1 MLDVKNLSFSY
12 GKNNVLD
19 DISFNLESGKLICL
33 LGVNGAGKS
42 TLFRCILQI
51 FDNYKGDIFVDS
63 TDLKKMKRSD
73 IAKLLSYI
81 PQEHRG
87 VFNYTV
93 EQVILMSTTA
103 GSIFNAPGH
112 KEIERVE
119 KVLNQIK
126 INDLRYRGYMELSG
140 GERQLVLVARAL
152 AQDSKILIMDEPT
165 SNLDFRNQIYLM
177 SLLKKLA
184 AYGYTIFI
192 SMHNPD
198 FALRY
203 ADEVVV
209 LDNKRIKA
217 KGKPGEVM
225 TDELLSEI
233 YQSQITVSSIEN
245 FDIKTCIAK
254 VDI

>member
-1 MLDVKNLSFSY
+1 MLDVQNLSFSY
-12 GKNNVLD
+12 GKKSVLD
-19 DISFNLESGKLICL
+19 EISFSLDYGKLICL

-42 TLFRCILQI
+42 TLFKCILQI
-51 FDNYKGDIFVDS
+51 FDNYKGDVYVDQMS
-63 TDLKKMKRSD
+63 LKKMNRSD

-93 EQVILMSTTA
+93 EQVILMSTTT
-103 GSIFNAPGH
+103 GSIFSKPGE
-112 KEIERVE
+112 KEIQKLENALKR
-119 KVLNQIK
+119 
-126 INDLRYRGYMELSG
+126 INIEDLRYRGYMELSG

-184 AYGYTIFI
+184 SDGYTIFI

-209 LDNKRIKA
+209 LDNRRIRA
-217 KGKPGEVM
+217 KGRPMEVM

-233 YQSQITVSSIEN
+233 YQNQITVSSIEN
-245 FDIKTCIAK
+245 SDIKTCIAK
-254 VDI
+254 VDL

>member
-1 MLDVKNLSFSY
+1 
-12 GKNNVLD
+12 
-19 DISFNLESGKLICL
+19 
-33 LGVNGAGKS
+33 
-42 TLFRCILQI
+42 
-51 FDNYKGDIFVDS
+51 
-63 TDLKKMKRSD
+63 
-73 IAKLLSYI
+73 
-81 PQEHRG
+81 
-87 VFNYTV
+87 
-93 EQVILMSTTA
+93 
-103 GSIFNAPGH
+103 
-112 KEIERVE
+112 
-119 KVLNQIK
+119 
-126 INDLRYRGYMELSG
+126 MELSG

-184 AYGYTIFI
+184 SDGYTIFI

-217 KGKPGEVM
+217 KGKPMEVM
-225 TDELLSEI
+225 TDDLLSQI

-245 FDIKTCIAK
+245 SDIKTCIAK
-254 VDI
+254 VDP

>member
-12 GKNNVLD
+12 GKKNVLNN
-19 DISFNLESGKLICL
+19 INFSLEYGKLICL

-42 TLFRCILQI
+42 TLFKCILQI
-51 FDNYKGDIFVDS
+51 FNNYSGNISVDS
-63 TDLKKMKRSD
+63 KDLNKMKHSE

-93 EQVILMSTTA
+93 EQVILMSTTTD
-103 GSIFNAPGH
+103 SIFSKPGED
-112 KEIERVE
+112 EILRVERVLD
-119 KVLNQIK
+119 KIK
-126 INDLRYRGYMELSG
+126 IQNLRYRGYMELSG

-184 AYGYTIFI
+184 SDGYTIFI

-217 KGKPGEVM
+217 KGRPMEVM

-245 FDIKTCIAK
+245 SDIKTCIAK
-254 VDI
+254 VDL

>member
-1 MLDVKNLSFSY
+1 MLDVQNLSFSY
-12 GKNNVLD
+12 GKKSVLD
-19 DISFNLESGKLICL
+19 EISFSLDYGKLICL
-33 LGVNGAGKS
+33 LGVNGSGKS
-42 TLFRCILQI
+42 TLFKCILQI
-51 FDNYKGDIFVDS
+51 FDNYKGDVYVDQMS
-63 TDLKKMKRSD
+63 LKKMNRSD

-93 EQVILMSTTA
+93 EQVILMSTTT
-103 GSIFNAPGH
+103 GSIFSKPGE
-112 KEIERVE
+112 KEIQKLENALKR
-119 KVLNQIK
+119 
-126 INDLRYRGYMELSG
+126 INIEDLRYRGYMELSG

-184 AYGYTIFI
+184 SDGYTIFI

-209 LDNKRIKA
+209 LDNRRIRA
-217 KGKPGEVM
+217 KGRPMEVM

-233 YQSQITVSSIEN
+233 YQNQITVSSIEN
-245 FDIKTCIAK
+245 SDIKTCIAK
-254 VDI
+254 VDL

>member
-1 MLDVKNLSFSY
+1 MLDVQNLSFSY
-12 GKNNVLD
+12 AKKSVLD
-19 DISFNLESGKLICL
+19 EISFSLDYGKLICL

-42 TLFRCILQI
+42 TLFKCILQI
-51 FDNYKGDIFVDS
+51 FDNYKGDVYVDQMS
-63 TDLKKMKRSD
+63 LKKMNRSD

-93 EQVILMSTTA
+93 EQVILMSTTT
-103 GSIFNAPGH
+103 GSIFSKPGE
-112 KEIERVE
+112 KEIQKLENALKR
-119 KVLNQIK
+119 
-126 INDLRYRGYMELSG
+126 INIEDLRYRGYMELSG

-184 AYGYTIFI
+184 SDGYTIFI

-209 LDNKRIKA
+209 LDNRRIRA
-217 KGKPGEVM
+217 KGRPMEVM

-233 YQSQITVSSIEN
+233 YQNQITVSSIEN
-245 FDIKTCIAK
+245 SDIKTCIAK
-254 VDI
+254 VDL

>member
-1 MLDVKNLSFSY
+1 MLDVQNLSFSY
-12 GKNNVLD
+12 GKKGVLD
-19 DISFNLESGKLICL
+19 EISFSLDYGKLICL

-42 TLFRCILQI
+42 TLFKCILQI
-51 FDNYKGDIFVDS
+51 FDNYKGDIYVDQMS
-63 TDLKKMKRSD
+63 LKKMNRSD

-93 EQVILMSTTA
+93 EQVILMSTTT
-103 GSIFNAPGH
+103 GSIFSKPGE
-112 KEIERVE
+112 KEIKKLENALKR
-119 KVLNQIK
+119 
-126 INDLRYRGYMELSG
+126 INIEDLRYRGYMELSG

-177 SLLKKLA
+177 SLLKKLTSD
-184 AYGYTIFI
+184 GYTIFI

-209 LDNKRIKA
+209 LDNRRIRA
-217 KGKPGEVM
+217 KGRPMEVM

-233 YQSQITVSSIEN
+233 YQNQITVSSIEN
-245 FDIKTCIAK
+245 SDIKTCIAK
-254 VDI
+254 VDL